1 MTMKT
6 LAVALAA
13 TVALAGCASIGPQST
28 ASVGPYRDN
37 VELSGRLTVQYTHD
51 GKPESL
57 SGKFN
62 WKQQGANTD
71 VALASPFG
79 STIATIAVTPQQATL
94 TEGGKAPRSAPDVD
108 SLSAQILG
116 WTLPVSG
123 LRDWL
128 QGYAVAADGQRF
140 VASPAASSVT
150 TRDGWRLSYV
160 SWQDGSMPPKPKRI
174 DAERSST
181 GKVEEMALRIVIDAE
196 EK

>member
-6 LAVALAA
+6 FAAAVAAA
-13 TVALAGCASIGPQST
+13 ALLGGCASTSPLST
-28 ASVGPYRDN
+28 ANVAPYRDT
-37 VELSGRLTVQYTHD
+37 VAFSGRLTVQYTHD

-57 SGKFN
+57 SGKFSWN
-62 WKQQGANTD
+62 QQGERTD

-79 STIATIAVTPQQATL
+79 STIATIAVTPQLATL
-94 TEGGKAPRSAPDVD
+94 TEGGKPPRSAPDLD
-108 SLSAQILG
+108 TLSTQILG

-140 VASPAASSVT
+140 IASPAASSVT

-160 SWQDGSMPPKPKRI
+160 SWQDGSVPPKPKRI

-181 GKVEEMALRIVIDAE
+181 GKVEEMALRIIIDAE
-196 EK
+196 D